1 MNAKDGMT
9 RATCNPPKLFAL
21 IIGVNEYSKVK
32 PLRGATSDARS
43 MTQYLRELSIPSE
56 QILELYDDEATRAT
70 IINRLRHLA
79 NDERI
84 ERDDP
89 ILIYFA
95 GHGCEADA
103 PPGWETDGSQIQGL
117 VPCDVATLDHQGRL
131 VEIIPDCTVASLIED
146 IAQSKGDNITV
157 IFDCCHSASG
167 TRDDEETSNMLVRS
181 IDFRDLPPLSPRT
194 DTEIVHWPA
203 SSSRTSVI
211 PTGFAHRA
219 SRSHVLLAACGS
231 GEVAWERNGQG
242 EFTRAL
248 LSVLKDA
255 DLSCLT
261 YTELMHGLPS
271 IVHQNPQCEG
281 FNRNR
286 VLFNSKLASASPTMI
301 QVRVV
306 NGSLQLQAG
315 STHGVTRGARFELY
329 QHHLMH
335 RSNPCLMTL
344 EATNI
349 QTFCSILGPSDISPR
364 LQTPMYAR
372 QVVPGDGPHILV
384 FVYPKLR
391 DLLAL
396 DYEWQ
401 SFLSRCST
409 SGAYL
414 TLDETEAYLS
424 LDITQDN
431 QVRFQTRNKLATQ
444 YGISEL
450 LETVPIDAKH
460 ILEVLRLAAAWDWH
474 VRRTHPESPFKA
486 NLRIEM
492 YSVKQDS
499 TLLDDTGWR
508 PLIKE
513 GEDLNESGVVHIV
526 AEPSHL
532 YGYRIVNNSKF
543 DLYPYLF
550 YFDASRLSIEPYYLG
565 AIPGAG
571 KIDVPLPKEGSLSI
585 GYGASGTTPFA
596 YYLEDTQTV
605 DVGIIKLFV
614 TTSPVNLGSIQQ
626 ASPFEGL
633 NERGFVVRS
642 RLPIVELW
650 DTRSLTLVQHR
661 RRPETPLSRSIPPI
675 ELKPTSVLAE
685 GDGKECKCSMPDN
698 MLYRSFHR
706 KHDTLL
712 MLIGLALL
720 FFAIVLFR

>member
-1 MNAKDGMT
+1 MNVKDGIT
-9 RATCNPPKLFAL
+9 TVTCNPPKFFAL
-21 IIGVNEYSKVK
+21 IIGVDKYSEVK

-43 MTQYLRELSIPSE
+43 MTQYLRELFIPGE
-56 QILELYDDEATRAT
+56 HIIELYDDGASRAT
-70 IINRLRHLA
+70 IINGLRQLA

-117 VPCDVATLDHQGRL
+117 VPCDVATLDDRGRL

-146 IAQSKGDNITV
+146 IAESKGDNITV

-181 IDFRDLPPLSPRT
+181 IDSRDLPPLSLRT
-194 DTEIVHWPA
+194 DREIVHWPA

-286 VLFNSKLASASPTMI
+286 VLFNSKLAAASPTLI
-301 QVRVV
+301 RVKVV

-335 RSNPCLMTL
+335 CSNPCLMTL

-349 QTFCSILGPSDISPR
+349 QTFCSILGPTDRPSR
-364 LQTPMYAR
+364 LQTPLYAR
-372 QVVPGDGPHILV
+372 QVDPGDGPRILV
-384 FVYPKLR
+384 FIYPKLR
-391 DLLAL
+391 ELLAP
-396 DYEWQ
+396 DHEWQ
-401 SFLSRCST
+401 SFLLGRSA
-409 SGAYL
+409 SGIHL

-431 QVRFQTRNKLATQ
+431 QVRFQTRSKLVTQ

-474 VRRTHPESPFKA
+474 VRRTHPESPFKD

-492 YSVKQDS
+492 YSVKQES
-499 TLLDDTGWR
+499 TLLNDTGWR

-513 GEDLNESGVVHIV
+513 GENLNASGVVHIV

-532 YGYRIVNNSKF
+532 YGYRIVNSSKF

-571 KIDVPLPKEGSLSI
+571 KIDVPLRQQGSLSI

-596 YYLEDTQTV
+596 YYLEDAQTV

-626 ASPFEGL
+626 TSPFEGS
-633 NERGFVVRS
+633 NQRGFVVRPK
-642 RLPIVELW
+642 LPSLESW
-650 DTRSLTLVQHR
+650 DTQSLTLVQHR
-661 RRPETPLSRSIPPI
+661 RRPETPLSRSVPLI
-675 ELKPTSVLAE
+675 ELTPTSVLAE
-685 GDGKECKCSMPDN
+685 GSGKERKSSMPN
-698 MLYRSFHR
+698 NLLYGGLHR
-706 KHDTLL
+706 KYRTLL
-712 MLIGLALL
+712 MLTGLALL

>member
-1 MNAKDGMT
+1 MNVKEGIT
-9 RATCNPPKLFAL
+9 TVTCNPPKLFAL
-21 IIGVNEYSKVK
+21 FIGVDKYSKVK

-56 QILELYDDEATRAT
+56 HILELYDDEAARAT
-70 IINRLRHLA
+70 IINKLRELA
-79 NDERI
+79 DDERI

-95 GHGCEADA
+95 GHGCETDA

-117 VPCDVATLDHQGRL
+117 VPCDVATLDDQGRL
-131 VEIIPDCTVASLIED
+131 VEIILDCTVASLIED

-157 IFDCCHSASG
+157 IFDCCYSASG
-167 TRDDEETSNMLVRS
+167 TRDDEETPNTLVRS
-181 IDFRDLPPLSPRT
+181 IGSRDLPPLSPRT
-194 DTEIVHWPA
+194 DKEIVHWPA

-231 GEVAWERNGQG
+231 GEVAWERDGQG

-261 YTELMHGLPS
+261 YTELMHGLPP
-271 IVHQNPQCEG
+271 ILHQNPQCEG

-286 VLFNSKLASASPTMI
+286 VLFNSKLAAASPTMI

-329 QHHLMH
+329 QHHLML

-344 EATNI
+344 EATHV
-349 QTFCSILGPSDISPR
+349 QTFCSILGPTDRPSR
-364 LQTPMYAR
+364 LQTPLYAR
-372 QVVPGDGPHILV
+372 QVDPGDGPRILV
-384 FVYPKLR
+384 FIYSKLR
-391 DLLAL
+391 ELLAP
-396 DYEWQ
+396 DHEWQ
-401 SFLSRCST
+401 SFLLGRSA
-409 SGAYL
+409 SGIHL

-431 QVRFQTRNKLATQ
+431 QVRFQTRSKLVTQ

-474 VRRTHPESPFKA
+474 VRRTHPESPFKS

-499 TLLDDTGWR
+499 TLLNDTGWR

-513 GEDLNESGVVHIV
+513 GENLNESGVVHIA
-526 AEPSHL
+526 AEPSEL
-532 YGYRIVNNSKF
+532 YGYRIMNNSNF

-571 KIDVPLPKEGSLSI
+571 KIDVPLPKHGSLSI

-614 TTSPVNLGSIQQ
+614 ATSPINLGSIQQ
-626 ASPFEGL
+626 TSPFEGS
-633 NERGFVVRS
+633 NQRGFVVRS
-642 RLPIVELW
+642 RLPSVELW

-661 RRPETPLSRSIPPI
+661 RRPETPSSRSIPPV
-675 ELKPTSVLAE
+675 ELKPPSVLTSGA
-685 GDGKECKCSMPDN
+685 GKECNCSMPDDP
-698 MLYRSFHR
+698 LHRSFHE
-706 KHDTLL
+706 KYDTLF

-720 FFAIVLFR
+720 FFAVVLFR